1 MKKCFTLLA
10 WLLLAV
16 VFLLPACQPTPE
28 QEAVIDKNDFEDS
41 IVEKSPEATEVE
53 EPAPESI
60 HWDEDFTNAN
70 GNITFAVDAEI
81 QLAARYPV
89 LEERPIDLNEEYMM
103 EKIEALV
110 GENPQL
116 FTVDSRKTKAQI
128 QDEIV
133 QYKAEIEQTR
143 QMIQEGN
150 TNEMLQEELD
160 QSDERLAELE
170 QQYAEAPETLEEEPL
185 AALAFETNGEGS
197 TSMRVKA
204 VGPNGTGRFEYLFLR
219 MRADLDLYHK
229 FNRWGIC
236 KYGQSKGRGV
246 PGRDKHAKGDG
257 REAGGGAAGAH
268 WRGGYGAD

>member
-116 FTVDSRKTKAQI
+116 FTVDSRKTKAQL

-185 AALAFETNGEGS
+185 SVQCA
-197 TSMRVKA
+197 M
-204 VGPNGTGRFEYLFLR
+204 P
-219 MRADLDLYHK
+219 
-229 FNRWGIC
+229 
-236 KYGQSKGRGV
+236 
-246 PGRDKHAKGDG
+246 
-257 REAGGGAAGAH
+257 
-268 WRGGYGAD
+268 